1 MNIMT
6 SRCLPITLDTQA
18 VMVPQRPAPVLFT
31 DEANLCD
38 WIAHAAP
45 GATMLYFRGYLAS
58 DRLPSRTPFREE
70 DRKRLVSVAKRA
82 MQAAEAGLVHLVQ
95 RRHGPLDYA
104 YLAVKAR
111 PRPPARVI
119 PAAAMARR

>member
-6 SRCLPITLDTQA
+6 SRGARTSIATPVAT
-18 VMVPQRPAPVLFT
+18 VPQRPAPVLFT

-38 WIAHAAP
+38 WIAYAAP

-58 DRLPSRTPFREE
+58 DRLPSRTPFREQ
-70 DRKRLVSVAKRA
+70 DRKRLVAVARRA

>member
-6 SRCLPITLDTQA
+6 SQGLPIARETPP
-18 VMVPQRPAPVLFT
+18 VMVPPRPTPVLFT

-38 WIAHAAP
+38 WIAYAAP
-45 GATMLYFRGYLAS
+45 GATMLYFRGYLAA

-70 DRKRLVSVAKRA
+70 DRKRLVAVARRA